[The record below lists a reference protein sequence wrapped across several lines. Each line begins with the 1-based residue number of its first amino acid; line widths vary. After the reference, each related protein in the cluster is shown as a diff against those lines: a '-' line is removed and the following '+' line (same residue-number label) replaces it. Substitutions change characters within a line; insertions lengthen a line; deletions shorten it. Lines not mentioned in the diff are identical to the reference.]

1 MKNTFVYLF
10 LCLISTSGFAQN
22 SIETP
27 TGIPLTI
34 GNQGVKLAN
43 LTSASTPAA
52 SNNRALSV
60 DATGN
65 IILVPASTGG
75 GNPTFRIVNN
85 SNTMGGTNSG
95 NALTNGVANTFVGFN
110 AGAATGANS
119 TGSENSFFGSN
130 AGLSTTDGNN
140 NTFFGA
146 GTGVYNT
153 LGSNNTFLGTN
164 AGANNQTGAHNI
176 MIGINAGYDGTPTL
190 RSNSYNTYIGNF
202 AGRYS
207 SANFNTFIGYAAGQ
221 YSTTGTNNIYMG
233 NYTGGFTGITNNS
246 NCIFVGDFAGSWT
259 GTNPSAPTTV
269 VNNLTNAIAIGF
281 QSQVTVSNALVLGGT
296 GTNAV
301 KVGVGLT
308 NPAFPLD
315 VKGQFNL
322 RAALNSPSIKINGH
336 DFMGV
341 GSEENDFW
349 VSNFKIRYQDEKQW
363 SDKVFEKSY
372 KLLKIKELDRYIR
385 QNKHLPNIP
394 SAKEVVE
401 KGIDNAQI
409 TSKLLEKIEEMSLY
423 IIQLEKALETL
434 NQRVSKIES
443 MSKNQDK

>member
-164 AGANNQTGAHNI
+164 AGANNQTGTHNI

-202 AGRYS
+202 AGRNS

-221 YSTTGTNNIYMG
+221 FSTTGTSNIYMG

-269 VNNLTNAIAIGF
+269 VNNLTNASAIGF

-301 KVGVGLT
+301 KVGIGLH
-308 NPAFPLD
+308 NPAYPLD
-315 VKGQFNL
+315 VKGVVNMRVAMNL
-322 RAALNSPSIKINGH
+322 PAIKINER
-336 DFMGV
+336 DFMGI
-341 GSEENDFW
+341 GENEEFW
-349 VSNFKIRYQDEKQW
+349 VSNFKIRYQNENQW
-363 SDKVFEKSY
+363 SDKVFEKDY
-372 KLLKIKELDRYIR
+372 KLLKIAELATFIEK
-385 QNKHLPNIP
+385 NKHLPNIP
-394 SAKEVVE
+394 SASEVVK
-401 KGIDNAQI
+401 KGIDNAEI

-423 IIQLEKALETL
+423 IIELEKRIA
-434 NQRVSKIES
+434 KIE
-443 MSKNQDK
+443 K